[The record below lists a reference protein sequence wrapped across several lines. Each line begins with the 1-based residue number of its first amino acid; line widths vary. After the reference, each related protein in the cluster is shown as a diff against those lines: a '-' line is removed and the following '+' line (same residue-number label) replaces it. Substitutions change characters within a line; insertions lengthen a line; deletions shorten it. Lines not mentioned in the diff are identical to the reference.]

1 MTTKEECTMSKRQT
15 VIGLI
20 ACASIAAG
28 CGGGDDGDSGARSN
42 DKAKAVDIAARA
54 AQLEKNPYDLRCSDL
69 SDAVASARM
78 TRVVQYALADDAKI
92 RGLNRLQASQ
102 SIYFAITELCK
113 SKPGSYRPA
122 KDAIAAVRSGEL
134 RAEL

>member
-1 MTTKEECTMSKRQT
+1 MSRRQT
-15 VIGLI
+15 VIGLT
-20 ACASIAAG
+20 ACALVVAG
-28 CGGGDDGDSGARSN
+28 CGGDDAGESSKDEAQP
-42 DKAKAVDIAARA
+42 VDIAART
-54 AQLEKNPYDLRCSDL
+54 AQLEKNPYDLRCGDL
-69 SDAVASARM
+69 NDAVASTRM
-78 TRVVQYALADDAKI
+78 TRVVQSALADDAKI

-113 SKPGSYRPA
+113 PKPDSYRPA

>member
-1 MTTKEECTMSKRQT
+1 MSRRQT
-15 VIGLI
+15 VIGLT
-20 ACASIAAG
+20 ACALVVAG
-28 CGGGDDGDSGARSN
+28 CGGDDAGESSKGEAQP
-42 DKAKAVDIAARA
+42 VDIAART

-69 SDAVASARM
+69 SDAVTSARM

-113 SKPGSYRPA
+113 SKPGSYQPA